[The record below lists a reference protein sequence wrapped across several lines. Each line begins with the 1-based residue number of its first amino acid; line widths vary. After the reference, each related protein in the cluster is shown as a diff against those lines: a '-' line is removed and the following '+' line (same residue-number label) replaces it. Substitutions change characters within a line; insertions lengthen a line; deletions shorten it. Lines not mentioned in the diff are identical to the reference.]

1 MMYKK
6 DRIFTPSVIALIL
19 LSFILG
25 TSEFIVI
32 GILPDISED
41 LNVSLSVAGTIVSI
55 FALTYAVGTPIVT
68 ACTSNINRYKLLLL
82 MNIIFILGNF
92 ISAVT
97 PSYSLLVISRILTAV
112 VSGTI
117 ISLSMTF
124 SSDVAIPENRGK
136 VVAWIF
142 SGFSI
147 ASIVG
152 VPAGTFLSH
161 LLGWHFAFFAICI
174 VSGFVT
180 FFLARSLPK
189 QCVSQKSNMMQQLLL
204 IKDRNIQLGFLI
216 PMFGAAATYVFYTY
230 LTPIF
235 ETKLNIDQKYIGML
249 LLVFGICSIIS
260 NLFSGK
266 IAASHGMK
274 KLHLVFILQT
284 ILLVLLPISFSF
296 VPTGLADIFA
306 LGVVMYLMNSPVQ
319 IYFLDTAT
327 LYYPAS
333 VNLASS
339 ISPVAF
345 NFGISLGSL
354 TGSFVVAHV
363 GFTYLGVFGA
373 FFSFAAFLIIYYL
386 KKRAKN
392 FSSIYHKKESIC

>member
-1 MMYKK
+1 MYKK
-6 DRIFTPSVIALIL
+6 NRIFTPSVIALIL

-32 GILPDISED
+32 GILPDISRD
-41 LNVSLSVAGTIVSI
+41 LNVSLSVAGRIVSI

-68 ACTSNINRYKLLLL
+68 ACTSNTNRYKLLLL

-97 PSYSLLVISRILTAV
+97 PSYSILVISRILTAV

-124 SSDVAIPENRGK
+124 TSDVAVPENRGK

-161 LLGWHFAFFAICI
+161 LLGWHSVFLAICI

-180 FFLARSLPK
+180 FFLACSLPR
-189 QCVSQKSNMMQQLLL
+189 QCVSLKSNMMQQLLL
-204 IKDRNIQLGFLI
+204 IKDSRIQLGFLI

-235 ETKLNIDQKYIGML
+235 ETKLNIDQEYIGIL
-249 LLVFGICSIIS
+249 LLVFGVCSIIS
-260 NLFSGK
+260 NLLSGK
-266 IAASHGMK
+266 IAASNGMK
-274 KLHLVFILQT
+274 RLHVVFILQT

-296 VPTGLADIFA
+296 IPAGLTDIFA

-319 IYFLDTAT
+319 IYFLDTAA
-327 LYYPAS
+327 LHYPTS

-363 GFTYLGVFGA
+363 GFTYLGVFGS
-373 FFSFAAFLIIYYL
+373 FFSFAAFLVIYCL
-386 KKRAKN
+386 KKRTQN
-392 FSSIYHKKESIC
+392 FSSIYYKKESIC